1 MTVVTVGVLDKAAAA
16 PFGDNSRMVGTLHRN
31 APASIEPVVN
41 IHAALGVV
49 NVGARSVGSGSD

>member
-1 MTVVTVGVLDKAAAA
+1 
-16 PFGDNSRMVGTLHRN
+16 MVGTLHRN